1 MSYTSPKYTYV
12 SSQPAYERMQQQF
25 TQAASTIAS
34 KIETERKRGE
44 ELAAKGR
51 AGSQAYINKAAEYNS
66 VGNQATQGAVTK
78 LFEGTGKRVGE
89 LIRLTQGTN
98 PQCTT
103 DGNCE
108 ELQAELAELQKGP
121 ATVKDFITNLSDQ
134 LDYEDILNFDEGQN
148 SNGVLAS
155 NILGGKSGFNEAN
168 GYSYELVNAGGG
180 SYDIVF
186 KSDKDEFYNPDTGEY
201 SNEFKLNSAAFADMA
216 HNEKSYFASTPTA
229 DQQKQEILGEAGGA
243 GIYKYDKDGNKTGT
257 YDVKNYLKDPG
268 ARSSY
273 EVSKSNKEGVAD
285 TLYGVVDMDKLKA
298 DTRIMGAISAQLKN
312 FTGNVNDDIAGID
325 DGEARAFFNKVLS
338 NQTDM
343 NSFDVEL
350 MRSTLSDYGKNLP
363 EGTTLPDT
371 TDMEDD
377 EIRELFNKTMG
388 VFDEN
393 GKQSKFGYRED
404 LSVGQKHLFNA
415 LYTNYMLGQIR
426 DEMMQDFDSR
436 RIALNPD
443 FKQDDETNFL
453 NQQNFL
459 QNSDDPPGPD
469 DEYPA

>member
-1 MSYTSPKYTYV
+1 
-12 SSQPAYERMQQQF
+12 
-25 TQAASTIAS
+25 
-34 KIETERKRGE
+34 
-44 ELAAKGR
+44 
-51 AGSQAYINKAAEYNS
+51 
-66 VGNQATQGAVTK
+66 
-78 LFEGTGKRVGE
+78 
-89 LIRLTQGTN
+89 
-98 PQCTT
+98 
-103 DGNCE
+103 
-108 ELQAELAELQKGP
+108 
-121 ATVKDFITNLSDQ
+121 
-134 LDYEDILNFDEGQN
+134 
-148 SNGVLAS
+148 
-155 NILGGKSGFNEAN
+155 
-168 GYSYELVNAGGG
+168 
-180 SYDIVF
+180 
-186 KSDKDEFYNPDTGEY
+186 
-201 SNEFKLNSAAFADMA
+201 
-216 HNEKSYFASTPTA
+216 
-229 DQQKQEILGEAGGA
+229 
-243 GIYKYDKDGNKTGT
+243 
-257 YDVKNYLKDPG
+257 
-268 ARSSY
+268 
-273 EVSKSNKEGVAD
+273 
-285 TLYGVVDMDKLKA
+285 MDKLKA
-298 DTRIMGAISAQLKN
+298 DTRIMGAIGAQLKN

-404 LSVGQKHLFNA
+404 LTVGQKHLFNA